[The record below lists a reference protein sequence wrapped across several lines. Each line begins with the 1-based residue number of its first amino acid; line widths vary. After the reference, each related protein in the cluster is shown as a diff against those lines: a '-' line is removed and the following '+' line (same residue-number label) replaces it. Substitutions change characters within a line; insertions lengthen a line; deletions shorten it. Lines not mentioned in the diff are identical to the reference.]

1 MLKAFAKIILGEA
14 YAQDI
19 DALKVENKIT
29 PFSISDN
36 LENVNMLLAANGGK
50 AIMSQRES
58 IENFG
63 YSDDVDRT
71 FKEITEEQEIDSFSL
86 AQ

>member
-1 MLKAFAKIILGEA
+1 IILGEA

-63 YSDDVDRT
+63 YSEDVDRT

>member
-1 MLKAFAKIILGEA
+1 
-14 YAQDI
+14 
-19 DALKVENKIT
+19 VENKIT